1 MIGTQMARALRSVP
15 SSAAEVEQAIKRIP
29 GLEQAGTQLA
39 HSIHDVV
46 LRGGNLTRAIADT
59 LHGSSWF
66 GHPLHP
72 ALSDI
77 PVGAWVLAAFFDAS
91 AATGGGPAAEYA
103 ADSLIALGAAA
114 AVPTALAGVADYSA
128 IKEDAIAIGA
138 AHGLL
143 NTAGL
148 GLYLFS
154 LWARARGRR
163 SQGVALA
170 ALGLAAV
177 GGAAALGGD
186 MVYRLR
192 VGVNHTPD
200 APAPEKWVAVL
211 PLDEIAAYEARRVEV
226 DGAPVLLYNDGSSI
240 YAIGAVCS
248 HAGGPL
254 EDGTFDGHCVECPW
268 HQSVFDLR
276 NGQVVHGPA
285 TQAQPNYA
293 TRIRNG
299 QVEIRSAAEDE
310 RKQAKLP
317 ADTDSGE
324 KRKARAAGA

>member
-1 MIGTQMARALRSVP
+1 MVGTQVQRALQAVP
-15 SSAAEVEQAIKRIP
+15 PSTIEVEQAIKRIP
-29 GLEQAGTQLA
+29 GLEQAGAQLGG
-39 HSIHDVV
+39 SIHNAV
-46 LRGGNLTRAIADT
+46 LAGGSLTRAVADA

-72 ALSDI
+72 ALTDI
-77 PVGAWVLAAFFDAS
+77 PVGAWMLAALFDAS
-91 AATGGGPAAEYA
+91 AAIGGGRAAERT
-103 ADSLIALGAAA
+103 ADSLIAIGAAA
-114 AVPTALAGVADYSA
+114 AVPTALAGIADYSA
-128 IKEDAIAIGA
+128 IKQDAVAIGA

-143 NTAGL
+143 NSAGL

-170 ALGLAAV
+170 MLGLAAV
-177 GGAAALGGD
+177 GTAAALGGD

-200 APAPEKWVAVL
+200 ASAPENWTAVL
-211 PLDEIAAYEARRVEV
+211 PLSEITAYEARRVEV
-226 DGAPVLLYNDGSSI
+226 DGAPVLIYNDGSSV
-240 YAIGAVCS
+240 YAIGAVCN

-254 EDGTFDGHCVECPW
+254 EEGTFDGHCVECPW

-285 TQAQPNYA
+285 TQGQPNYA

-299 QVEIRSAAEDE
+299 QIEIRTASERERQQAALPN
-310 RKQAKLP
+310 QAS
-317 ADTDSGE
+317 SGE
-324 KRKARAAGA
+324 HQQAHEVGA

>member
-1 MIGTQMARALRSVP
+1 M
-15 SSAAEVEQAIKRIP
+15 
-29 GLEQAGTQLA
+29 
-39 HSIHDVV
+39 
-46 LRGGNLTRAIADT
+46 
-59 LHGSSWF
+59 
-66 GHPLHP
+66 
-72 ALSDI
+72 
-77 PVGAWVLAAFFDAS
+77 
-91 AATGGGPAAEYA
+91 GGGPAAERT
-103 ADSLIALGAAA
+103 ADSLIAIGTVA
-114 AVPTALAGVADYSA
+114 AVPTALAGLADYSA

-163 SQGVALA
+163 SQRVVLA
-170 ALGLAAV
+170 TLGLAAV
-177 GGAAALGGD
+177 GASAALGGD

-192 VGVNHTPD
+192 VGVNHAPD
-200 APAPEKWVAVL
+200 APAPEKWTPVL

-226 DGAPVLLYNDGSSI
+226 DGAPVLIYNDGTSI

-254 EDGTFDGHCVECPW
+254 EEGSFDGHCVECPW

-276 NGQVVHGPA
+276 NGQVLHGPA

-293 TRIRNG
+293 SRIRNG
-299 QVEIRSAAEDE
+299 QVEIRSAPEGQ
-310 RKQAKLP
+310 RKQAALP
-317 ADTDSGE
+317 ANTGSG
-324 KRKARAAGA
+324 KQGQARAVGG

>member
-1 MIGTQMARALRSVP
+1 MIGTQVTRALKSVP
-15 SSAAEVEQAIKRIP
+15 TNPAEVEQAIKRIP
-29 GLEQAGTQLA
+29 GLEQAGAQLIR
-39 HSIHDVV
+39 SIHGAV
-46 LRGGNLTRAIADT
+46 LAGGSITRAIADA

-72 ALSDI
+72 ALTDI
-77 PVGAWVLAAFFDAS
+77 PVGAWVLAALFDAS
-91 AATGGGPAAEYA
+91 AAAGGGPAAEYA
-103 ADSLIALGAAA
+103 ADSLIAIGAAA
-114 AVPTALAGVADYSA
+114 AVPTALAGLADYSA
-128 IKEDAIAIGA
+128 IQDDAIAIGA

-163 SQGVALA
+163 SQGMVLST
-170 ALGLAAV
+170 LGLAAV
-177 GGAAALGGD
+177 GAAAALGGD

-200 APAPEKWVAVL
+200 APVPEKWVAVL

-226 DGAPVLLYNDGSSI
+226 DGAPVLIYNDGNSI

-254 EDGTFDGHCVECPW
+254 DEGTFDGHCVECPW

-276 NGQVVHGPA
+276 NGKVVHGPA
-285 TQAQPNYA
+285 TQTQPNFA

-299 QVEIRSAAEDE
+299 QVEIRSAPAGEP
-310 RKQAKLP
+310 KQAALP
-317 ADTDSGE
+317 AES
-324 KRKARAAGA
+324 RSAV